1 MNLIWCS
8 DLFLPYYLLIATDG
22 LSKFSMCLDSL
33 AESSTCDTAL
43 AARFSLYCRLL
54 RWLYF
59 CALVL
64 PIKWQ
69 GQTYSWMEDGVQ
81 NKMYFCSLGFA
92 LLIVDQ
98 FRVVIVVDQ
107 FSCCW
112 PIQES
117 FSDLSAD
124 YLLIM
129 LSLFFTEV
137 RTFLLLVSF
146 CFTKLEVLLLISVC
160 RHV

>member
-1 MNLIWCS
+1 MELCAIIMQQIMNLIWCS
-8 DLFLPYYLLIATDG
+8 DLFLPYFLLIATDG

-117 FSDLSAD
+117 FSDLS
-124 YLLIM
+124 
-129 LSLFFTEV
+129 E
-137 RTFLLLVSF
+137 LLL
-146 CFTKLEVLLLISVC
+146 LLTNSVVVDQFRSLLVTYQLIIY
-160 RHV
+160 

>member
-8 DLFLPYYLLIATDG
+8 DLFLPYFLLIATDG

-117 FSDLSAD
+117 FSDLS
-124 YLLIM
+124 
-129 LSLFFTEV
+129 E
-137 RTFLLLVSF
+137 LLL
-146 CFTKLEVLLLISVC
+146 LLTNSVVVDQFRSLLVTYQLIIY
-160 RHV
+160 